1 MKLSSKARMALPNS
15 TFALPGRK
23 YPLNNASHARNALAR
38 ASQFASPEE
47 QAEIKRKVKS
57 KYPGIKVKD
66 KDDK

>member
-1 MKLSSKARMALPNS
+1 MKLNAKARAAIPTNS
-15 TFALPGRK
+15 FALPGRRFPIEDK
-23 YPLNNASHARNALAR
+23 SHAKNALAR